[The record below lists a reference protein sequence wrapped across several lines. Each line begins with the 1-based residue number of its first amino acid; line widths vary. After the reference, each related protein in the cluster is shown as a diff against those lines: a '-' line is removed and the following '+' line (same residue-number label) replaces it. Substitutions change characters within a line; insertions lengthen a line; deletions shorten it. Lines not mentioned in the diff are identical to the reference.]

1 MATPLEG
8 RRPTYMDRYA
18 RALNAQYRVARIQK
32 DIQSEQ
38 DRIQYLD
45 SLIAAE
51 RQTLNGLRDTL
62 RAQARDF
69 STADALLKE
78 QADLIE
84 QQRTATAA
92 AGQAAR
98 AAVTMSARDEAAIRA
113 VMQAGN
119 RERIM
124 QTVEDLVRGATPQ
137 RAKAIIDEA
146 QRTGVPSRRLTAT
159 DIGTLRVFAQTQAT
173 GTVPGVDPRIQEG
186 IDLRQQAIDAA
197 QESAYFAGPEGI
209 TGGYDGLEIVNL
221 RNLTPQ
227 ALRERASASEAAAQE
242 ALARAAESEGDEKR
256 QLERDAAAARA
267 EKERLD
273 RRADALDEQAGVY
286 ATADDALEAALAIVR
301 ATGDPANI
309 ENEYARS
316 IYEEARQFKAYTN
329 SDRADYDEDV
339 LDSRKRLAELETE
352 KEALQG
358 RYDDPRK
365 EFLRRELTARGYT
378 FYDGADEWK
387 NQFVRYQNTPDYEIY
402 LDAYQRYQGA
412 LNDEKPIEPTSR
424 AENIIT
430 SYTMMLNR
438 RGQPINIPVLRKQL
452 DKAGI
457 TGREQNDAIAFAM
470 AYWEAGGPDQDPAQL
485 ALAKR
490 DEEAREQ
497 ERRLQTERA
506 EAKERDVQM
515 QREVTADLEREQ
527 VAAVGE
533 LRGEQAE
540 RRRFYDEYTRQR
552 AMGKTADE
560 AREIARN
567 MATMAEM
574 TTGFGQQ
581 PSDAAGRILMQ
592 PDYLMERQRRV
603 GARREADAAARQRAA
618 ADIQFGPGEV
628 VAAEPAQPVA
638 PAPKVGEVGF
648 EFVDESDPSK
658 TRYRRTEDGFAV
670 VQPDGSVG
678 ATILGPSTAGVA
690 LTLAERG
697 EYDKVADLQ
706 RRMRAARTP
715 TPPPAA
721 PAPAPTPTPP
731 PPATTA
737 PAAAETPAQRMER
750 LRRERAERQGAGR

>member
-1 MATPLEG
+1 
-8 RRPTYMDRYA
+8 MDRYA

-32 DIQSEQ
+32 DIQNEQ

-62 RAQARDF
+62 RAEARDF

-84 QQRTATAA
+84 QQRLATEA

-98 AAVTMSARDEAAIRA
+98 AAVTMSSRDEAAIRGA
-113 VMQAGN
+113 MQTGN
-119 RERIM
+119 RARIM
-124 QTVEDLVRGATPQ
+124 QTIEDLVRGATPQ

-146 QRTGVPSRRLTAT
+146 QRMGVPSRRLTAT
-159 DIGTLRVFAQTQAT
+159 DIGTLRTFAQTQAT

-186 IDLRQQAIDAA
+186 IDLRQQAIEAA

-209 TGGYDGLEIVNL
+209 TGGYAGLEIVNL

-227 ALRERASASEAAAQE
+227 ALRERAAASE
-242 ALARAAESEGDEKR
+242 G
-256 QLERDAAAARA
+256 A
-267 EKERLD
+267 EKERLE
-273 RRADALDEQAGVY
+273 RRADDLEAQAGVY
-286 ATADDALEAALAIVR
+286 ATADDALEAALAVVR

-412 LNDEKPIEPTSR
+412 LNDEKPIEPTTR

-438 RGQPINIPVLRKQL
+438 RGEPINIPVLRAQM

-506 EAKERDVQM
+506 EAKEREVQL
-515 QREVTADLEREQ
+515 QRDVTAEMEQEQ

-533 LRGEQAE
+533 LRGEQRE

-552 AMGKTADE
+552 AMGKTAEE

-574 TTGFGQQ
+574 TTDFGQQ

-592 PDYLMERQRRV
+592 PDFLMERQRRV
-603 GARREADAAARQRAA
+603 EARRDAAPAPERAVDIEFLPGRVETVAPDEA
-618 ADIQFGPGEV
+618 AQS
-628 VAAEPAQPVA
+628 VA

-658 TRYRRTEDGFAV
+658 TRYRRTEEGFAV
-670 VQPDGSVG
+670 VKPDGSVG
-678 ATILGPSTAGVA
+678 ATIFGPSTAGVA

-697 EYDKVADLQ
+697 EYDKLSDLQ
-706 RRMRAARTP
+706 RRVREAR
-715 TPPPAA
+715 A
-721 PAPAPTPTPP
+721 PAPAPASPTPATTPTPP

-750 LRRERAERQGAGR
+750 LRRERAARQGAAQ